1 MLRAPHHRARQDGT
15 TGLILASMNG
25 HVEVVRLLLDSK
37 ADANLADEVQPH
49 HAPFP
54 AGRRAC
60 PGPPGALAG
69 GGGRGSAMSTLPP
82 SSAAGPVE
90 GPSPRLRTGCPSR
103 Y

>member
-15 TGLILASMNG
+15 TGLIPASKNG
-25 HVEVVRLLLDSK
+25 HLEVVRLLLDSK
-37 ADANLADEVQPH
+37 ADANLADKVQPH

-90 GPSPRLRTGCPSR
+90 GPSPRLRTGGPSR